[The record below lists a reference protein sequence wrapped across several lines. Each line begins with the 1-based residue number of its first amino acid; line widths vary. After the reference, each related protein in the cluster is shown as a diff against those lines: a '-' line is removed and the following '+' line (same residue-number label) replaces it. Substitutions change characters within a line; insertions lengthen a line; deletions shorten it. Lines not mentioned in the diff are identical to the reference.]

1 MTARH
6 ACDLANERA
15 SASEVAAFKVFG
27 LSGAS
32 PYRALNK
39 LPSHFVPIPIGT
51 MKAKILIIATVVGLG
66 ITTVALGDEIQ
77 FVTLPQ
83 AVRTAVVR
91 ETNIPDYSRVTRVY
105 QDQNGL
111 YEVTVR
117 GNTDNEVLYLEPTGS
132 VVREQTVALTA
143 PVVPT
148 RGVVTRTVTIEQPT
162 VDTFVRDLDQPDRF
176 QLIEKKGIKEVYL
189 DKQTG
194 QRWRVEVRQVPKD

>member
-1 MTARH
+1 
-6 ACDLANERA
+6 
-15 SASEVAAFKVFG
+15 
-27 LSGAS
+27 
-32 PYRALNK
+32 
-39 LPSHFVPIPIGT
+39 

-66 ITTVALGDEIQ
+66 FTTVAFGDEIQ

-83 AVRTAVVR
+83 AVRTAVIR

-117 GNTDNEVLYLEPTGS
+117 RNTNNEVLYLEPTGS
-132 VVREQTVALTA
+132 VVREQTVASNVPVALT
-143 PVVPT
+143 
-148 RGVVTRTVTIEQPT
+148 GGIVTKTVTVEQPT

>member
-1 MTARH
+1 
-6 ACDLANERA
+6 
-15 SASEVAAFKVFG
+15 
-27 LSGAS
+27 
-32 PYRALNK
+32 
-39 LPSHFVPIPIGT
+39 

-117 GNTDNEVLYLEPTGS
+117 RNTNNEVLFLEPTGS
-132 VVREQTVALTA
+132 IVREQTVALNT
-143 PVVPT
+143 PVALT
-148 RGVVTRTVTIEQPT
+148 GGVVTRTVTVEQPA

>member
-1 MTARH
+1 
-6 ACDLANERA
+6 
-15 SASEVAAFKVFG
+15 
-27 LSGAS
+27 
-32 PYRALNK
+32 
-39 LPSHFVPIPIGT
+39 

-66 ITTVALGDEIQ
+66 ITAVALGDEIQ
-77 FVTLPQ
+77 FTTLPQ
-83 AVRTAVVR
+83 AVRTTVIR

-117 GNTDNEVLYLEPTGS
+117 RNTDNEVLLYLEPTGS

-143 PVVPT
+143 PVVAT

>member
-1 MTARH
+1 
-6 ACDLANERA
+6 
-15 SASEVAAFKVFG
+15 
-27 LSGAS
+27 
-32 PYRALNK
+32 
-39 LPSHFVPIPIGT
+39 

-117 GNTDNEVLYLEPTGS
+117 RNTNNQVLFLEPTGS
-132 VVREQTVALTA
+132 IVREQTVALNT
-143 PVVPT
+143 PVALT
-148 RGVVTRTVTIEQPT
+148 GVITKTVTVEQPT

>member
-1 MTARH
+1 
-6 ACDLANERA
+6 
-15 SASEVAAFKVFG
+15 
-27 LSGAS
+27 
-32 PYRALNK
+32 
-39 LPSHFVPIPIGT
+39 

-66 ITTVALGDEIQ
+66 VTSVALGDEIQ

-83 AVRTAVVR
+83 TVRTAVVR

-117 GNTDNEVLYLEPTGS
+117 RNTDNQVLFVEPSGS
-132 VVREQTVALTA
+132 IVREQTVALNA

-148 RGVVTRTVTIEQPT
+148 GGVVTKTVTIEEPT
-162 VDTFVRDLDQPDRF
+162 VDTFVRSLDQDRF

-189 DKQTG
+189 DKLTG
-194 QRWRVEVRQVPKD
+194 ERWKVEVRKVSND

>member
-1 MTARH
+1 
-6 ACDLANERA
+6 
-15 SASEVAAFKVFG
+15 
-27 LSGAS
+27 
-32 PYRALNK
+32 
-39 LPSHFVPIPIGT
+39 
-51 MKAKILIIATVVGLG
+51 MKAKILIIATVIGLG

-83 AVRTAVVR
+83 PVQTAVVR
-91 ETNIPDYSRVTRVY
+91 ETRIPDYSRVTRVY

-117 GNTDNEVLYLEPTGS
+117 RNTDNEVLYLEPTGS
-132 VVREQTVALTA
+132 IVREQTVALNA

-162 VDTFVRDLDQPDRF
+162 IDTFVRDLDQDRF
-176 QLIEKKGIKEVYL
+176 QLIEKKGIKEIYL

-194 QRWRVEVRQVPKD
+194 QRWRVEVRQVSKD

>member
-1 MTARH
+1 
-6 ACDLANERA
+6 
-15 SASEVAAFKVFG
+15 
-27 LSGAS
+27 
-32 PYRALNK
+32 
-39 LPSHFVPIPIGT
+39 
-51 MKAKILIIATVVGLG
+51 MKAKILIIATVIGLG
-66 ITTVALGDEIQ
+66 VATVALGDEVQ

-83 AVRTAVVR
+83 AVRTAVIR
-91 ETNIPDYSRVTRVY
+91 QTNIPDYSRVTRVY

-117 GNTDNEVLYLEPTGS
+117 GNTDNQVLYLEPTGS
-132 VVREQTVALTA
+132 IVREQTVALNA
-143 PVVPT
+143 PVVPA
-148 RGVVTRTVTIEQPT
+148 RGVITRTVTIEQPT

>member
-1 MTARH
+1 
-6 ACDLANERA
+6 
-15 SASEVAAFKVFG
+15 
-27 LSGAS
+27 
-32 PYRALNK
+32 
-39 LPSHFVPIPIGT
+39 

-66 ITTVALGDEIQ
+66 VTSVALGDEIQ

-83 AVRTAVVR
+83 TVRTAVVR

-117 GNTDNEVLYLEPTGS
+117 RNTDNQVLFVEPTGS
-132 VVREQTVALTA
+132 IVREQTVAFNA

-148 RGVVTRTVTIEQPT
+148 GGVVTKTVTIEEPT
-162 VDTFVRDLDQPDRF
+162 VDTFVRSLDQDRF

-189 DKQTG
+189 DKLTG
-194 QRWRVEVRQVPKD
+194 ERWKVEVRKVSND

>member
-1 MTARH
+1 
-6 ACDLANERA
+6 
-15 SASEVAAFKVFG
+15 
-27 LSGAS
+27 
-32 PYRALNK
+32 
-39 LPSHFVPIPIGT
+39 

-66 ITTVALGDEIQ
+66 ITTVAFGDEIQ

-83 AVRTAVVR
+83 AVRTAVIR

-117 GNTDNEVLYLEPTGS
+117 RNTNNEVLYLEPTGS
-132 VVREQTVALTA
+132 VVREQTVALSA
-143 PVVPT
+143 PVALT
-148 RGVVTRTVTIEQPT
+148 GVVTKTVTIEQPT

>member
-1 MTARH
+1 
-6 ACDLANERA
+6 
-15 SASEVAAFKVFG
+15 
-27 LSGAS
+27 
-32 PYRALNK
+32 
-39 LPSHFVPIPIGT
+39 
-51 MKAKILIIATVVGLG
+51 
-66 ITTVALGDEIQ
+66 VALGDEIQ

-111 YEVTVR
+111 YEVTVHR
-117 GNTDNEVLYLEPTGS
+117 NTNNEVLYLEPTGS
-132 VVREQTVALTA
+132 IVREQTVALNA
-143 PVVPT
+143 PVALT
-148 RGVVTRTVTIEQPT
+148 GVVTKTVTVEQPT

>member
-1 MTARH
+1 
-6 ACDLANERA
+6 
-15 SASEVAAFKVFG
+15 
-27 LSGAS
+27 
-32 PYRALNK
+32 
-39 LPSHFVPIPIGT
+39 

-66 ITTVALGDEIQ
+66 VTSVALGDEIQ

-83 AVRTAVVR
+83 TVRTAVVR

-117 GNTDNEVLYLEPTGS
+117 RNTDNQVLFVEPTGS
-132 VVREQTVALTA
+132 IVREQTVALNA

-148 RGVVTRTVTIEQPT
+148 AGVVTKTVTIEEPT
-162 VDTFVRDLDQPDRF
+162 VDTFVRSLDQDRF

-189 DKQTG
+189 DKLTG
-194 QRWRVEVRQVPKD
+194 ERWKVEVRKVSND